1 MFGSSM
7 AAFLAAFWLLASM
20 LLNIDTTSNLFHAPL
35 TLFMLA
41 TSYFLWSYSQVCKDA
56 AQERVSMQAKLDTAR
71 KDAAQEHVSMQTEMQ
86 AELDAATKDAAQER
100 VSMQAELDTAR
111 KDAAQERVS
120 MQAKLDTAR
129 KDAAQEHVSMQT
141 ELRKESE
148 DLRAELEKTK
158 AERDSMQTELR
169 KESEDL
175 RAELEKT
182 ELDKLRWQYLA
193 NDTKN
198 TLKHE
203 RASMQALAST
213 LKHEEETRK
222 VNSLLVL
229 EEPFLKSGCVF
240 SDGTSR
246 VSRCEV

>member
-56 AQERVSMQAKLDTAR
+56 AE
-71 KDAAQEHVSMQTEMQ
+71 
-86 AELDAATKDAAQER
+86 ER

-120 MQAKLDTAR
+120 MQAELDAAT
-129 KDAAQEHVSMQT
+129 KDAVEERDTLRIIVPELRKERDSMQT

-240 SDGTSR
+240 SDGTSDR
-246 VSRCEV
+246 GRCEV